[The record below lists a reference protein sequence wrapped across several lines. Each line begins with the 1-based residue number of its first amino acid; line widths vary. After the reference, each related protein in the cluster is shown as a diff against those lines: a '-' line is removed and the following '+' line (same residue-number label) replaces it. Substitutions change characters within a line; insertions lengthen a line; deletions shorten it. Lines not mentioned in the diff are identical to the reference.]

1 MVYKYT
7 RTVATV
13 WAAGRS
19 DTNVPWSSTTLFIK
33 WSFSNVICQKCI
45 LKTILSLLVPVLPLF
60 YIAVAGG
67 STCLAEFV
75 TSYDDEDM
83 TLLNTV
89 KSKKKK
95 GGHKFVKVLGNSH
108 IRKPDFFL

>member
-1 MVYKYT
+1 MVYKYIMI
-7 RTVATV
+7 VDTV
-13 WAAGRS
+13 WAAGWN

-33 WSFSNVICQKCI
+33 WSFSNVICQKYI
-45 LKTILSLLVPVLPLF
+45 LKTTLLVPVLPLL
-60 YIAVAGG
+60 YITVAGG

-95 GGHKFVKVLGNSH
+95 KQKKAIDS
-108 IRKPDFFL
+108 

>member
-1 MVYKYT
+1 MVYKH
-7 RTVATV
+7 TVIVDMV
-13 WAAGRS
+13 WAAGWN
-19 DTNVPWSSTTLFIK
+19 DTNVPWSSTTSFIK

-45 LKTILSLLVPVLPLF
+45 LKTTPSLLVPVLPLL

-83 TLLNTV
+83 TLLNAV
-89 KSKKKK
+89 KIKKKK
-95 GGHKFVKVLGNSH
+95 KAINL
-108 IRKPDFFL
+108 